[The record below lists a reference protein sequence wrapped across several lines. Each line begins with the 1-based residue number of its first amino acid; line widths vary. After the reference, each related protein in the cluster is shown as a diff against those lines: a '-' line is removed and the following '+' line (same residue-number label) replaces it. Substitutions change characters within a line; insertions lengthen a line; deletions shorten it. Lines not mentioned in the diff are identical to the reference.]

1 MKITGLIA
9 EYNPFHNGHQY
20 HMEQAKKCTGADAI
34 LVVMSGDFVQRGAPA
49 IMPKHLRAQMALES
63 GASVVLEL
71 PVCFSTASAEKFAY
85 GAVALL
91 NQLGCVDSL
100 CFGSECGDVTVLNNL
115 AEILRKEPAKY
126 KLALS
131 EYLRQGD
138 VFPLARQKAVAD
150 YLDSNVADP
159 VLAEPNNILG
169 IEYLKALQR
178 LVSPISPCT
187 IERISSHYHDTRLR
201 ETYSSA
207 TAIREK
213 MQCAELNWD
222 TLKEQMPKAAVKVMK
237 EHDQVCF
244 PIVSNDFSLLLKYK
258 LLTETRETLVGY
270 EDVSEELANRI
281 LNHLNRY
288 ESYEQFCDCL
298 KTKEVTH
305 SRVRRALLH
314 ILLGIKKSSSS
325 TPLYARILGFRKD
338 ASDVLSAI
346 KKYSELPL
354 LTKLTATEE
363 LSLEARKMLDSDIF
377 ASNLYASLISDKFHT
392 PFVHELEKQIVRV

>member
-1 MKITGLIA
+1 M
-9 EYNPFHNGHQY
+9 
-20 HMEQAKKCTGADAI
+20 
-34 LVVMSGDFVQRGAPA
+34 
-49 IMPKHLRAQMALES
+49 
-63 GASVVLEL
+63 
-71 PVCFSTASAEKFAY
+71 
-85 GAVALL
+85 
-91 NQLGCVDSL
+91 
-100 CFGSECGDVTVLNNL
+100 
-115 AEILRKEPAKY
+115 
-126 KLALS
+126 
-131 EYLRQGD
+131 
-138 VFPLARQKAVAD
+138 
-150 YLDSNVADP
+150 
-159 VLAEPNNILG
+159 
-169 IEYLKALQR
+169 
-178 LVSPISPCT
+178 
-187 IERISSHYHDTRLR
+187 
-201 ETYSSA
+201 
-207 TAIREK
+207 
-213 MQCAELNWD
+213 
-222 TLKEQMPKAAVKVMK
+222 
-237 EHDQVCF
+237 
-244 PIVSNDFSLLLKYK
+244 
-258 LLTETRETLVGY
+258 GY